1 MQWWYFI
8 MNPFNALYA
17 VPLSVILAAPVSAQA
32 QYYPPT
38 YMGAGHSAP
47 VVVPPTVIN
56 TAPPRTYE
64 HNSSKKSCRES
75 EIDLF
80 LFGIRRTTGDCTP

>member
-1 MQWWYFI
+1 
-8 MNPFNALYA
+8 MNSFNVLYA
-17 VPLSVILAAPVSAQA
+17 IPLSLILGAPVSAQS
-32 QYYPPT
+32 QYYPPN
-38 YMGAGHSAP
+38 YYGGGGVNSP

-56 TAPPRTYE
+56 NAPPKTYME
-64 HNSSKKSCRES
+64 NESKKSCRES

>member
-1 MQWWYFI
+1 MKSLVFV
-8 MNPFNALYA
+8 ASL
-17 VPLSVILAAPVSAQA
+17 PLTFMTSPVFAQT

-38 YMGAGHSAP
+38 YMGGQGNAP

-56 TAPPRTYE
+56 AAPPRTYME
-64 HNSSKKSCRES
+64 HESKKSCKES

>member
-1 MQWWYFI
+1 
-8 MNPFNALYA
+8 MNSFNVLYA
-17 VPLSVILAAPVSAQA
+17 VPLAMVMAVPVSAQS

-38 YMGAGHSAP
+38 YYGGGNNAP

-56 TAPPRTYE
+56 TAPPKTYE
-64 HNSSKKSCRES
+64 HNSSKKSCKES

>member
-1 MQWWYFI
+1 
-8 MNPFNALYA
+8 MNSFNVLYA
-17 VPLSVILAAPVSAQA
+17 VPLAMVMAVPVSAQS

-38 YMGAGHSAP
+38 YYGGGNNAP

-56 TAPPRTYE
+56 TAPPKTYE

>member
-1 MQWWYFI
+1 
-8 MNPFNALYA
+8 MNSFNVLYA

-32 QYYPPT
+32 QYYPPN
-38 YMGAGHSAP
+38 YYSSGNNSP

-56 TAPPRTYE
+56 TAPPRTYM
-64 HNSSKKSCRES
+64 HNESKKSCNES

-80 LFGIRRTTGDCTP
+80 LFGIRKTSGDCTR